1 MHPVGSGGFYF
12 DPSSDKKDAHFFNAN
27 GRTNKKI
34 GKYYHIVGI
43 ADRSKNV
50 SIIYVNGEREGHHVW
65 PSGNKSPSN
74 SYWAIGNNPLNPT
87 EGFNGVI
94 DEVRLYN
101 RALSADEVKKLYHYS
116 SALSQRSERQQKKL
130 ERADIRKDSSASSSS
145 SSSASRPTKRQAYL
159 DFLEAKGAN
168 TATALRQFIG
178 KYSNTS
184 EAKSYVERAQKE
196 LRQLE

>member
-1 MHPVGSGGFYF
+1 MIKPNSIPSSPNRRYGIAWKGRGSSGAGVGMHPVGSGGFYF

-65 PSGNKSPSN
+65 PSGNKSSSN
-74 SYWAIGNNPLNPT
+74 SYWAIGNIPLNPT

-101 RALSADEVKKLYHYS
+101 RALSAEEVKELYLFT
-116 SALSQRSERQQKKL
+116 SAFPPAE
-130 ERADIRKDSSASSSS
+130 
-145 SSSASRPTKRQAYL
+145 
-159 DFLEAKGAN
+159 
-168 TATALRQFIG
+168 
-178 KYSNTS
+178 
-184 EAKSYVERAQKE
+184 
-196 LRQLE
+196 